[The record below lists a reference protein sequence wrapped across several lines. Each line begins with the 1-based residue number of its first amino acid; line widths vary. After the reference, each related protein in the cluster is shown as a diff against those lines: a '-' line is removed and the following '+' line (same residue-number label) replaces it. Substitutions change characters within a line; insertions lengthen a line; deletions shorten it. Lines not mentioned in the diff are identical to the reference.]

1 MIRLSTKNVSMLVI
15 FAVLVSSCG
24 VSDYINRKKITK
36 AVKKEPIK
44 KEQAVKV
51 TSSKCDSSEVR
62 INRMV
67 KYINRARAKKRNCG
81 DEIYSP
87 VQAVSWNTLLY
98 NAASVHAQDM
108 ATHNLFSHTGSDNS
122 STGDRVSDTGYDW
135 KAVAENIS
143 GGTDTPEQT
152 IDRWLASPRHCHN
165 IMNAIYTEIGM
176 ACVVN
181 HASEY
186 EIYWTLV
193 LGHSQKQSN
202 TN

>member
-1 MIRLSTKNVSMLVI
+1 MTRLRLKTVSVWVI
-15 FAVLVSSCG
+15 LAVLVSSCG

-36 AVKKEPIK
+36 AAKKEPVK
-44 KEQAVKV
+44 QEQVAKV
-51 TSSKCDSSEVR
+51 TSSKCDTSEAR

-67 KYINRARAKKRNCG
+67 KYINYARSKKRNCG
-81 DEIYSP
+81 DKIYSP
-87 VQAVSWNTLLY
+87 VQAVSWNTRLY
-98 NAASVHAQDM
+98 NAASIHSEDM
-108 ATHNLFSHTGSDNS
+108 ATHNLFSHAGSDNS
-122 STGDRVSDTGYDW
+122 STGDRVSNSGYNW

-152 IDRWLASPRHCHN
+152 IDRWLASPGHCHN
-165 IMNAIYTEIGM
+165 IMNAVYTEIGM

-193 LGHSQKQSN
+193 LGHAQK
-202 TN
+202 